1 MATVAPGPHPHQHPC
16 GVGQT
21 LVACRGTSNH
31 VTNILKSRTQ
41 LLQYYMYVWLLGV
54 RAGGR
59 AVQSTDC
66 LQTASKPALCLRP
79 ATRHTCPPRPPAHLL
94 PAKLRALPSLHTL
107 ASLPPVCLHSIISLL
122 FLSFTHKRN
131 SVGFS
136 AVRLKLTDNVNTV
149 ISVAYW

>member
-1 MATVAPGPHPHQHPC
+1 MATDAPGPHPHQQPC

-21 LVACRGTSNH
+21 RNLPRDLKPCYKYSQISYTVVTILH
-31 VTNILKSRTQ
+31 V
-41 LLQYYMYVWLLGV
+41 V

-122 FLSFTHKRN
+122 FLSFIHLHMREILLDFLQLSSTN
-131 SVGFS
+131 
-136 AVRLKLTDNVNTV
+136 
-149 ISVAYW
+149 

>member
-1 MATVAPGPHPHQHPC
+1 MATDAPGPHPHQQPC

-21 LVACRGTSNH
+21 DARSLPRNLKPCYKYS
-31 VTNILKSRTQ
+31 ILKSRTQ
-41 LLQYYMYVWLLGV
+41 LLEYYMGVRV

-122 FLSFTHKRN
+122 FLSFIHLHIREILLD
-131 SVGFS
+131 F
-136 AVRLKLTDNVNTV
+136 LQLD
-149 ISVAYW
+149 

>member
-1 MATVAPGPHPHQHPC
+1 MATDAPGPHPHQQPC

-31 VTNILKSRTQ
+31 VTNTVFSNLVHGC
-41 LLQYYMYVWLLGV
+41 YMGV
-54 RAGGR
+54 RVRGR

-122 FLSFTHKRN
+122 FLSFINLHIREILLD
-131 SVGFS
+131 F
-136 AVRLKLTDNVNTV
+136 LQLD
-149 ISVAYW
+149 